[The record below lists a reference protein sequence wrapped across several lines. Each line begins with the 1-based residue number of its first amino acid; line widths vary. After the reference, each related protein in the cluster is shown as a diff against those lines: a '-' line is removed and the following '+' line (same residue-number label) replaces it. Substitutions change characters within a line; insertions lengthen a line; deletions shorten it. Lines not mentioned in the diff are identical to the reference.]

1 MINEGE
7 VLPVKMFLTS
17 ILIVALIISVVTVI
31 RKRRKQGISGIKT
44 ALTSICFYLIVIIN
58 LLALWFDL
66 LGLWSWA
73 NTVVLLLLAAYFT
86 KYLKPAI

>member
-66 LGLWSWA
+66 GLWSWA